1 MHSAKFILLLLVLY
15 FPLFGHLDTLP
26 IRLFD
31 ESRLA
36 VNAYEMHRG
45 GSWIVTSFEGEPDMW
60 NTKPHLMI
68 WLQVLFMKFIGVNE
82 LAIRLPAAL
91 AAFLICIFFL
101 SFTARRF
108 KDPWLG
114 IISCI
119 VLTSTVG
126 YIHVHATRTGD
137 YDSLLT
143 LFTTL
148 YPLLFFSFIETRETK
163 YLYYT
168 FICLTL
174 SVLTKGIAGLLFVP
188 ILPLYTLYKRR
199 VVAIIK
205 DKHFYV
211 GLGVFLFVSC
221 GYYLLR
227 ESLNPGFI

>member
-1 MHSAKFILLLLVLY
+1 MRIKLMHSAKFILLLLVLY

-45 GSWIVTSFEGEPDMW
+45 GSWIVTRFEGEPDMW
-60 NTKPHLMI
+60 NTKPPLMI

-174 SVLTKGIAGLLFVP
+174 SVLTKVI
-188 ILPLYTLYKRR
+188 
-199 VVAIIK
+199 
-205 DKHFYV
+205 
-211 GLGVFLFVSC
+211 S
-221 GYYLLR
+221 
-227 ESLNPGFI
+227 